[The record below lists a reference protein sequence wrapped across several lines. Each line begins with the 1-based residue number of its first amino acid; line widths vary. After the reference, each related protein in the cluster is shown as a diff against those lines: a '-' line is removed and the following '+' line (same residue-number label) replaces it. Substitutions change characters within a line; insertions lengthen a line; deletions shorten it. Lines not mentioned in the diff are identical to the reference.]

1 MTDEQ
6 NADLNELIAEGAEAL
21 GLKIEPG
28 NHAAVPRAVVW
39 RMGQDARADER
50 AKLLALDDAIR
61 AQIGAAGLKK
71 PAIYE
76 DGCGGRLTIEAD
88 RNLIVV
94 STMLTVGGPVR
105 SVEAETD
112 EQLRLLQIVGEHLA
126 ATCAVLLEK
135 RG

>member
-1 MTDEQ
+1 MTEHENEQLDEQ
-6 NADLNELIAEGAEAL
+6 A
-21 GLKIEPG
+21 K
-28 NHAAVPRAVVW
+28 RAGGPDGKGW
-39 RMGQDARADER
+39 PSMSRKLAWQMIQDARVDER
-50 AKLLALDDAIR
+50 AKMDALDDAIR
-61 AQIGAAGLKK
+61 NQIGAAGLKK

-76 DGCGGRLTIEAD
+76 DGCGGRLTIEAG

-112 EQLRLLQIVGEHLA
+112 EQLRLLQIAGEHLA